1 MTHHAYSLP
10 AVPSLNIR
18 ERKNMTQVSTD
29 LVYSQLEESRVKQMF
44 HLLENDPEVQG
55 CLHMSN
61 VMTVNRLK
69 YNDHGVVHSRITAG
83 SSLEIF
89 DLLVKKVE
97 RNTEQSGISTAD
109 ARIIVLTGAYLHDI
123 GNSIHRADHH
133 LHGCNIARP
142 ILDRLLIGVI
152 PDDPELALRIKYEVL
167 HSIFAHD
174 DDAPCLTLEAGA
186 ITVGDGTDMAE
197 GRARVPYNSGK
208 VDIHSLSA
216 LSIKRVEIERGAAT
230 PVRILVHMDN
240 PSGVFQMEEVLGRKI
255 RTSGIDQHLEVIA
268 LMDGE
273 EIKTL

>member
-1 MTHHAYSLP
+1 
-10 AVPSLNIR
+10 
-18 ERKNMTQVSTD
+18 MTQVSTD
-29 LVYSQLEESRVKQMF
+29 LIYSQLDEPRVKQMF
-44 HLLENDPEVQG
+44 HLLEDDPEVQG

-69 YNDHGVVHSRITAG
+69 YNDHGAVHSRITAG

-89 DLLVKKVE
+89 ELLADKVE
-97 RNTEQSGISTAD
+97 RNTEQSGISMED
-109 ARIIVLTGAYLHDI
+109 ARVIVLTGAYLHDL
-123 GNSIHRADHH
+123 GNSVHRADHH

-142 ILDRLLIGVI
+142 ILDRLLPEVI
-152 PDDPELALRIKYEVL
+152 PDEDLALRIKYEVL

-174 DDAPCLTLEAGA
+174 NDVPCLSLEAGA

-197 GRARVPYNSGK
+197 GRARVPYNLGK

-216 LSIKRVEIERGAAT
+216 LSIKRVEIERGAAK

-240 PSGVFQMEEVLGRKI
+240 PSGVFQVEEVLGRKI
-255 RTSGIDQHLEVIA
+255 RTSGITQHLEVVA

>member
-1 MTHHAYSLP
+1 
-10 AVPSLNIR
+10 
-18 ERKNMTQVSTD
+18 MTQISTD
-29 LVYSQLEESRVKQMF
+29 LVYSQLDEPRVKQMF

-69 YNDHGVVHSRITAG
+69 YNDHGAVHSRITAG

-89 DLLVKKVE
+89 DLLTKKVE
-97 RNTEQSGISTAD
+97 RNTEQSGISTVD
-109 ARIIVLTGAYLHDI
+109 ARVIVLCGAYLHDI
-123 GNSIHRADHH
+123 GNSIHRVDHH

-142 ILDRLLIGVI
+142 ILDRLIGEVT
-152 PDDPELALRIKYEVL
+152 PDEDLALRMRHEIL

-197 GRARVPYNSGK
+197 GRARVPYNAGK
-208 VDIHSLSA
+208 VDIHALSA
-216 LSIKRVEIERGAAT
+216 LSIKRVEIEPGRAK

-240 PSGVFQMEEVLGRKI
+240 PSGVFQVEEVLGHKI
-255 RTSGIDQHLEVIA
+255 RTSGIAQHLEVVA
-268 LMDGE
+268 LMKGE